1 MMDSFPRIEIINKNE
16 FFDFIDE
23 FKSDEVQNCIEL
35 GDKIMV
41 IYRTHQADINTMLDG
56 FKQTHN
62 VSIAIASAITAYARI
77 HMSQFK
83 NNPDF
88 ILYYSDTDSAYIDR
102 PLSEDMISKTVLG
115 KMKLENILTDAIF
128 LAPKLYCLETEDGK
142 IIHKVK
148 GLNHN
153 IDLTLSDFESLLY
166 KDNYIQKLQTK
177 WRKFLGDG
185 HIKVLDELYTLKIT
199 ENKRKLIYN
208 NNNKL
213 VGTVPYIIN
222 KDKEIINK

>member
-1 MMDSFPRIEIINKNE
+1 MDSFPRIEIINKNE

-88 ILYYSDTDSAYIDR
+88 TLYYTDTDSAYVDK
-102 PLSEDMISKTVLG
+102 PLPKHLINNKILG
-115 KMKLENILTDAIF
+115 KLKLENICKKAIF
-128 LAPKLYCLETEDGK
+128 LAPKLYCLLTEDDK

-177 WRKFLGDG
+177 
-185 HIKVLDELYTLKIT
+185 
-199 ENKRKLIYN
+199 
-208 NNNKL
+208 
-213 VGTVPYIIN
+213 
-222 KDKEIINK
+222 